1 MAHYDVHSFLRG
13 VAHAR
18 QTHPHAR
25 TLAIPV
31 SLQLLADSLTPIAA
45 YRRLVAPDPR
55 EAPSFLLES
64 VEGGERLGRY
74 SLLGARPILRVVAR
88 EGRTVV
94 EWWTRQG
101 LALLVSANIVDQP
114 DQPEP
119 TGLQDQPEPTGLP
132 DPPDQLDAGVADLGD
147 IPDPLALLR
156 DISRTVTLASH
167 DHAHHGVGALPTCV
181 LGGWFGYAAYDAV
194 RYTEPSKLP
203 FTSAPRD
210 DRELPDI
217 DFAFYDRVIAF
228 DHVARVAHVVALA
241 LVDADDS
248 GATNSPF
255 ALNSPNAP
263 HAPHAAHA
271 RALASIDDARRLLDT
286 PGPHVP
292 LGALTPVGIV
302 APPTPATSTM
312 TRAGHAAMV
321 NRALE
326 YIRAGDAFQI
336 VLGQRFERTSAADPF
351 DVYRALRAINPSPYM
366 AYVQGAACILVASSP
381 EILCRVRLAPTDGDA
396 ARPGSPSGKGP
407 PSLVVTNRPLAGTRP
422 RGRTPAEDAALERD
436 LLADPKERAEH
447 AMLVDL
453 GRNDVGRVAQP
464 GTVATPAIMEVE
476 RYSHVMHI
484 SSTVTGT
491 LRPGLDA
498 WDALRAALPVGTIS
512 GAPKVRAMQIIDELE
527 PVRRGPYGGGLGYV
541 ALDGVMDI
549 ALALRTIV
557 VPHRAPEPTA
567 EPVPEASPQP
577 THAAWT
583 YHMQA
588 SGGIVAD
595 STPDAEFMETVNKA
609 AALARAVELAE
620 RAFTPGPTPP
630 PSAPSPA

>member
-18 QTHPHAR
+18 QTHPAAR

-88 EGRTVV
+88 EGRTIA

-101 LALLVSANIVDQP
+101 LALLVRANIVDQP

-119 TGLQDQPEPTGLP
+119 TGLQGQPDQ
-132 DPPDQLDAGVADLGD
+132 PDQLDAGIADLGD

-194 RYTEPSKLP
+194 RYTEPAKLA
-203 FTSAPRD
+203 FANAPRD

-241 LVDADDS
+241 FVDADDS
-248 GATNSPF
+248 GATHAPNS
-255 ALNSPNAP
+255 
-263 HAPHAAHA
+263 PHAAHA

-292 LGALTPVGIV
+292 LGALAPVGIV
-302 APPTPATSTM
+302 APPAPATSTM

-321 NRALE
+321 HRALE
-326 YIRAGDAFQI
+326 YIGAGDAFQI
-336 VLGQRFERTSAADPF
+336 VLGQRFERSSAADPF

-396 ARPGSPSGKGP
+396 ARKGP
-407 PSLVVTNRPLAGTRP
+407 PSLIVTNRPLAGTRP

-436 LLADPKERAEH
+436 LLSDPKERAEH

-464 GTVATPAIMEVE
+464 GTVATPAIMEIE

-541 ALDGVMDI
+541 GLDGAMDI

-557 VPHRAPEPTA
+557 VPHRAPVSASNPQ
-567 EPVPEASPQP
+567 PDSLLSPQP
-577 THAAWT
+577 DHAAWT

-595 STPDAEFMETVNKA
+595 STPEAEFMETVNKA

-620 RAFTPGPTPP
+620 RAFTPGSSPTA
-630 PSAPSPA
+630 SAPQGPTSPRNPAP